1 MEKVTAKQALE
12 DQEYN
17 AKLAKQQ
24 PEKQKDFEAEHMYSN
39 PNDYEAMKE
48 LYEAYGYKYSRS
60 LWALQQVSYNDA
72 DNKS

>member
-1 MEKVTAKQALE
+1 MDKVTIKQALE

-17 AKLAKQQ
+17 AKLSVQQ
-24 PEKQKDFEAEHMYSN
+24 PEKQKEFEAEHMYSN

-60 LWALQQVSYNDA
+60 LWALQQVSYNDT
-72 DNKS
+72 DDKN

>member
-1 MEKVTAKQALE
+1 MTIKQALE

-17 AKLAKQQ
+17 AKLAVQQ
-24 PEKQKDFEAEHMYSN
+24 PEKQKEFEAEHMYSN

-60 LWALQQVSYNDA
+60 LWALQQVSYNDT
-72 DNKS
+72 DDKN